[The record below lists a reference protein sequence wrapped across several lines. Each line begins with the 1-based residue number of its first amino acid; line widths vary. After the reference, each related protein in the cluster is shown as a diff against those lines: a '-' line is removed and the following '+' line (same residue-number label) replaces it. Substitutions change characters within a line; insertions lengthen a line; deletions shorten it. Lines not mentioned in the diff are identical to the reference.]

1 MLECGFGPVLVEFLD
16 LVQEFITLRD
26 YQTQFK
32 DNRPGYNWAHSFL
45 KRHKLSLKKVAKC
58 SSLKKNFTSDSFVIY
73 EFYETLAKEVEHV
86 GITDKPEAFYKC
98 DESGFPVEK
107 NP

>member
-1 MLECGFGPVLVEFLD
+1 MSERGFGPTLVEFIY
-16 LVQEFITLRD
+16 LVQELITLRD

-32 DNRPGYNWAHSFL
+32 DNRPGYDWAHSFL
-45 KRHKLSLKKVAKC
+45 KQHKLSLKKVAKC